1 MAIPFVY
8 NLRSVLNRPVS
19 TATTAIGIGLTV
31 AIYIGAL
38 ALAAG
43 FRASLVTTGS
53 PDNALVLRKGAD
65 SEISSGITLD
75 QANILKA
82 NPAVALGP
90 DGRPRASAEMVIVVN
105 KERLG
110 QKGSSNVMLRGV
122 DPAAP
127 DLRGGITLVAGRM
140 FTPGTDEV
148 IVARRIAGRFANCNV
163 GDHLKFEQRE
173 FTVVGQFTASGSAF
187 ESEIWGDANVLM
199 PALHRTGYYQTFVF
213 RMKDPSRFAEI
224 KKQLESDP
232 RIQLQVRHEREF
244 YAEQSQMFT
253 TLITTIGT
261 FITVIMAIGAVFGAA
276 NTMYATIG
284 ARTREIATL
293 SVLGFG
299 PLSVLSAFV
308 LESVIVSMIGGLVG
322 CLLSLPM
329 NGITSSTTNFQSFS
343 EMAFQFQITPP
354 ILVQALVF
362 SIVLGFVGGFFP
374 ALRASRQ
381 SLSRSL
387 RA

>member
-1 MAIPFVY
+1 MAIPFAY
-8 NLRSVLNRPVS
+8 NVRSVLNRPVS
-19 TATTAIGIGLTV
+19 TATTALGIGLTV
-31 AIYIGAL
+31 SIYIGAL
-38 ALAAG
+38 ALGEG

-53 PDNALVLRKGAD
+53 PNNALVLRKGAD

-82 NPAVALGP
+82 NPAVAVGP

-110 QKGSSNVMLRGV
+110 QRGSSNVLLRGV

-127 DLRGGITLVAGRM
+127 DLRGGITVVAGRM

-148 IVARRIAGRFANCNV
+148 IVARRIARRFAHCNV
-163 GDHLKFEQRE
+163 GDRLRFEQRD

-187 ESEIWGDANVLM
+187 ESEIWGDAAVLM
-199 PALHRTGYYQTFVF
+199 PALHREGYFQTFVF
-213 RMKDPSRFAEI
+213 RMKDPSRFEQI
-224 KKQLESDP
+224 KKELESDP
-232 RIQLQVRHEREF
+232 RIQLRVRHERQF
-244 YAEQSQMFT
+244 YAEQSEAFSG
-253 TLITTIGT
+253 LIKTIGT

-276 NTMYATIG
+276 NTMFASIG

-299 PLSVLSAFV
+299 PGAVLGSFM
-308 LESVIVSMIGGLVG
+308 LESVFVAVIGGLVG
-322 CLLSLPM
+322 CVLSLPM

-343 EMAFQFQITPP
+343 ETAFQFRITPE
-354 ILVQALVF
+354 ILAQALAF
-362 SIVLGFVGGFFP
+362 SAVLGLVGGFFP
-374 ALRASRQ
+374 AIQASRQ
-381 SLSRSL
+381 SLSRAL

>member
-224 KKQLESDP
+224 KKELESDP

-284 ARTREIATL
+284 ARTREIAML

-299 PLSVLSAFV
+299 PLSVLASFV
-308 LESVIVSMIGGLVG
+308 LESVIVSVIGGLVG
-322 CLLSLPM
+322 CVLSLPM